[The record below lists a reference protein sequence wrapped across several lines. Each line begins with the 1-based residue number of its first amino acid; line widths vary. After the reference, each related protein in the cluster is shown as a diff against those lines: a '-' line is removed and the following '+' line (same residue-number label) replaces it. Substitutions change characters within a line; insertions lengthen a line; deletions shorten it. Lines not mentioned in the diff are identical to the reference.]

1 MLLSLLIAAVIAN
14 PVLLWLYWYDKRA
27 ARLERTRIR
36 ERNLHLW
43 ALAGGWPAAL
53 YARRRWRHTTHKQPF
68 VAFFWCTV
76 GLNLSIWLAAIW
88 WVWRR

>member
-1 MLLSLLIAAVIAN
+1 MLLCLFITAVVAN
-14 PVLLWLYWYDKRA
+14 PVTLGLYWYDKQA
-27 ARLERTRIR
+27 AQRERTRIR

-53 YARRRWRHTTHKQPF
+53 YARRRWRHKTRKQPF

-76 GLNLSIWLAAIW
+76 GLNLAAWLAGLW
-88 WVWRR
+88 WVWSR